1 MHDTSF
7 AICRLLHPRVI
18 NRTMQDESMASL
30 RVARWGGVIL
40 IILVALLYA
49 LTLDNGL
56 RPGELEGG
64 DLITHQYA
72 QVQARPSNAPGYP
85 IYTMGGWLWFHT
97 IRNTLHLLGSPL
109 PNPLPILSSYST
121 LWALAAIGLLY
132 LVLLKLLSGANT
144 RTPNWLLAW
153 LVCAFY
159 AVTAF
164 FWYYATT
171 TEQYSS
177 AVAHTLAIV
186 YVYLLWRNATQRA
199 QNAIQHVGLRPVDS
213 ANGSRSGARGRS
225 LGFSQADWLLIL
237 LAFLCGLSL
246 AHMLTV
252 AFIVPPLLIAIL
264 WERPTLLRNV
274 RVLIATMLAALLP
287 LVSYAYVYMRGAA
300 HPEWWGRGDWPDAWS
315 WFWSFVST
323 SQGRQELGWS
333 FEAGRS
339 FFGNGFPELIWHELS
354 IPLLVLGLAG
364 IVLLPRPVRVLF
376 SGTLAIYLVFCWMYR
391 FGNWFQVILPVY
403 PLVLIGAAL
412 AIDRLQR
419 AAMWSRPAWLSALPV
434 ALLALAILWRAVAAF
449 PQANS
454 RNRTVD
460 TTLDQAA
467 ILLDQ
472 PLPLRAGLFA
482 VVVDAHALDYL
493 INIWGVRPDL
503 RVVSSEQAGQ
513 LIADGQPVL
522 STWEMAPTLLA
533 ELPAEPLASLLTVS
547 PDWVELT
554 TGDISLP
561 TPAVLRDAPVTN
573 ELTLVGYSVTS
584 APNGAPVTDTQPGMD
599 VTLFWRLESGSWP
612 QGLAISL
619 RPTQGGAYLPA
630 TGEPS
635 GAIIQQDASAPMHGL
650 WERAHPTPG
659 SIIADAYRLPLPAS
673 LPASADGVAVILYRA
688 TDQGFQQ
695 EAELH
700 LPLRS

>member
-1 MHDTSF
+1 
-7 AICRLLHPRVI
+7 
-18 NRTMQDESMASL
+18 MQDESMASL

-40 IILVALLYA
+40 IVVTALLYA
-49 LTLDNGL
+49 STLDNGL

-85 IYTMGGWLWFHT
+85 LYTMGGWLWFHT
-97 IRNTLHLLGSPL
+97 IRNTLHLLGDPL
-109 PNPLPILSSYST
+109 PNPIPILSSYST
-121 LWALAAIGLLY
+121 LWALVAIGLLY
-132 LVLLKLLSGANT
+132 LILLKLLPIANI

-153 LVCAFY
+153 LICAFY

-186 YVYLLWRNATQRA
+186 YVYLLWRDAAHREEY
-199 QNAIQHVGLRPVDS
+199 AIQKM
-213 ANGSRSGARGRS
+213 RSHSPDAGNMARAAIPGRS

-264 WERPTLLRNV
+264 WERPPLLRKM
-274 RVLIATMLAALLP
+274 RLLIATAFAALLP
-287 LVSYAYVYMRGAA
+287 VISYAYVYIRGAA
-300 HPEWWGRGDWPDAWS
+300 HPEWWGRGNWPDAWS
-315 WFWSFVST
+315 WFWSFIST

-354 IPLLVLGLAG
+354 ILLLVLGLAG
-364 IVLLPRPVRVLF
+364 IVLLPRPVRILF

-403 PLVLIGAAL
+403 PLALVGAAL
-412 AIDRLQR
+412 AIERLQR
-419 AAMWSRPAWLSALPV
+419 TALLSRSRWLSGLPL
-434 ALLALAILWRAVAAF
+434 ALLVTAIVWRAVASF

-454 RNRTVD
+454 RNRSID

-467 ILLDQ
+467 ILLGQ
-472 PLPLRAGLFA
+472 PLPSRAGLFA
-482 VVVDAHALDYL
+482 AVVDAHALDYL
-493 INIWGVRPDL
+493 INIWGIRPDM

-513 LIADGQPVL
+513 LLSSGRSVL

-533 ELPAEPLASLLTVS
+533 ELPPGQIPMLQSVT
-547 PDWVELT
+547 PDWVQLSARGT
-554 TGDISLP
+554 LSVVPDVVRNDRITD
-561 TPAVLRDAPVTN
+561 
-573 ELTLVGYSVTS
+573 ELTLVGYNVMP
-584 APNGAPVTDTQPGMD
+584 APNGAPVTNTTPAMD
-599 VTLFWRLESGSWP
+599 VTLFWRLENGSWP
-612 QGLAISL
+612 QGLAISV
-619 RPTQGGAYLPA
+619 RPTLGGVFLPA
-630 TGEPS
+630 AGTES
-635 GAIIQQDASAPMHGL
+635 GAIIQQDAAAPMHGL

-659 SIIADAYRLPLPAS
+659 SVIADAYRLPLPAP
-673 LPASADGVAVILYRA
+673 LPAGTDGVTVILYRA
-688 TDQGFQQ
+688 TAEGFQQ
-695 EAELH
+695 ETELH
-700 LPLRS
+700 LAIRS